1 MAKKKKFSYKNLKVN
16 EEDLAVT
23 KIGEMPDENKNP
35 IFIFF
40 VFGILIVFI
49 FFLPDVVQYIH
60 PENATIMENPTSSEN
75 NPAIEET
82 SQNELVYYDL
92 NDSLAITLEEGIK
105 VDHFK
110 ISNDTLF
117 FTITNNKISK
127 FYFSKRNYFAELY
140 TEDKTLLERIILTKD
155 SIAKDNSKDFSYS
168 IQSSTASNVAKI
180 VFVEK
185 EIEDY
190 PNVVLT
196 KNEDAMETLTCVKDY
211 ETIVYKFKDE
221 KLTSITDTVNYT
233 KSGSELDYQMDLSLW
248 QNRVNTYNTIAGM
261 SSSFISNDTGFIV
274 NTVLDLANVKISS
287 VDNVNYYEYETLAKV
302 VSFEMEARGFRCS

>member
-127 FYFSKRNYFAELY
+127 FYFSKRNYFVELY

>member
-75 NPAIEET
+75 NPVIEET
-82 SQNELVYYDL
+82 SQSELVYYDL

-127 FYFSKRNYFAELY
+127 FYFSKRNYFVELY